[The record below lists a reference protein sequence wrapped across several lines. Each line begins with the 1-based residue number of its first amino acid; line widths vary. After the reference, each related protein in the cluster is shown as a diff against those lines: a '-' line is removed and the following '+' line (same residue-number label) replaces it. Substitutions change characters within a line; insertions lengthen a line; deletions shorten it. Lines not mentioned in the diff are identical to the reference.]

1 MGPAAGHPPDFTDR
15 TVLVTGAAGGIGSTT
30 ALRFAD
36 GGARLVLADLAA
48 AALGPVVAAIEERGA
63 RALAVGADV
72 SRPADCERLVD
83 AAVTAFGSLDVLV
96 NNAGV
101 AVLTELATTTNA
113 DWQRMVEAN
122 LNGCF
127 YMMRAALRVMADD
140 RDGRIVNLASTAGVR
155 GISLRGAYGATKGG
169 VVQLTRAAAIEAGHR
184 GITVNAVA
192 PGPVE
197 TPLVRSHSPQ
207 TRAAWHRLMV
217 IKRYADPSE
226 IAAAITFLA
235 SAEAGFIT
243 GQVLNVDGGFTAG
256 AAL

>member
-1 MGPAAGHPPDFTDR
+1 MAQAMRDTAGFAAR
-15 TVLVTGAAGGIGSTT
+15 TVIVTGAAGGIGSAT
-30 ALRFAD
+30 ALRFA
-36 GGARLVLADLAA
+36 GAGARLVLADLAVD
-48 AALGPVVAAIEERGA
+48 ALEPMVAAVEERGA
-63 RALAVGADV
+63 KAVAVGADV

-101 AVLTELATTTNA
+101 AVLTELATTTDA
-113 DWQRMVEAN
+113 DWQRMVETN
-122 LNGCF
+122 LSGCF
-127 YMMRAALRVMADD
+127 HMMRAALRAMADH
-140 RDGRIVNLASTAGVR
+140 RDGRIVNLASSAGVR

-169 VVQLTRAAAIEAGHR
+169 VVQLTRAAAVEVGHR

-217 IKRYADPSE
+217 IKRYADQSE

-256 AAL
+256 AEL